1 MEVQLQELVD
11 KIKKDGVAAADEKAA
26 EIIKA
31 AEEKAK
37 NIIEKAE
44 AEAQESIKK
53 AEAEALRFQKAAE
66 SSIDQAGR
74 NTLISFRQGLLNEL
88 NAIIKAETVKN
99 YDSAVLKNL
108 IPEAVKGWVKTGN
121 TENLSVILADKDL
134 KELESSLS
142 AALKDQIAKGMEL
155 KADSKIAGGFR
166 IGTKDGAAYYDFS
179 AEAVADLFSS
189 YLSPKT
195 AEILKNA
202 AKEL

>member
-26 EIIKA
+26 EIIRA

-44 AEAQESIKK
+44 AEAQESVKK

-88 NAIIKAETVKN
+88 NAIIKAETAKN
-99 YDSAVLKNL
+99 YDSTVLKNL
-108 IPEAVKGWVKTGN
+108 IPEAVKGWVNTGN

-142 AALKDQIAKGMEL
+142 AALKDHIAKGLEL

-166 IGTKDGAAYYDFS
+166 IGTKDGSAYYDFS

-189 YLSPKT
+189 YLSPRT

>member
-53 AEAEALRFQKAAE
+53 AETEALRFQKAAE

-142 AALKDQIAKGMEL
+142 AALKEHVSKGLEL

>member
-26 EIIKA
+26 EIIRA

>member
-121 TENLSVILADKDL
+121 TESLSVILADKDL

-142 AALKDQIAKGMEL
+142 AALKDHISKGLEL

>member
-26 EIIKA
+26 EIIRA

-44 AEAQESIKK
+44 AEAQESVKK

-88 NAIIKAETVKN
+88 NAIIKAETAKN
-99 YDSAVLKNL
+99 YDSTVLKNL
-108 IPEAVKGWVKTGN
+108 IPEAVKGWVNTGN
-121 TENLSVILADKDL
+121 TEN
-134 KELESSLS
+134 E
-142 AALKDQIAKGMEL
+142 
-155 KADSKIAGGFR
+155 KIPQPM
-166 IGTKDGAAYYDFS
+166 YY
-179 AEAVADLFSS
+179 
-189 YLSPKT
+189 Y
-195 AEILKNA
+195 
-202 AKEL
+202 